1 MEQTIGNFSM
11 DDLKRD
17 FPVELANTVDSSR
30 DISNKSE
37 NIKAAS
43 NLENLLAGTEKVFE
57 KIYKDIGELAKL
69 FLVKIL
75 SSYMTLAI

>member
-11 DDLKRD
+11 DDLKGD

-37 NIKAAS
+37 NIKAPS
-43 NLENLLAGTEKVFE
+43 NLENLLAGTEKVN
-57 KIYKDIGELAKL
+57 
-69 FLVKIL
+69 
-75 SSYMTLAI
+75 